1 MEFNGR
7 YNYRYQSLPEVNSG
21 TDITE
26 RAGYIPAKMR
36 IEQMILAGQRL
47 RSYRAEQFDFPD
59 GKIDE
64 SFSDPTRSGNFDL
77 ADGTM
82 LEAQLQARI
91 EAKKAELEALEASS
105 QVPQGEVKTDPEA

>member
-1 MEFNGR
+1 MQFNGR
-7 YNYRYQSLPEVNSG
+7 YNYRYQNPPESNSG
-21 TDITE
+21 IDITE

-47 RSYRAEQFDFPD
+47 RSFRAEQFDFPD

-64 SFSDPTRSGNFDL
+64 SFFDPTRSVNFDL

-82 LEAQLQARI
+82 LEVELQARI
-91 EAKKAELEALEASS
+91 EAKKAELEALEAQS
-105 QVPQGEVKTDPEA
+105 KTS